1 MARAEWDY
9 LLTALVAGS
18 TDLRAAGEIANKIEA
33 HIKSIEQQRDAHF
46 AEIERARDLLT
57 AYSLWREGLICFIPV
72 TTDAQRERAHEL
84 ACNDCDFDRTVRD
97 ALADFDRLRA
107 KIYSTP
113 VKGVATDT
121 AEPF

>member
-1 MARAEWDY
+1 MARSEWDH
-9 LLTALVAGS
+9 LLSELVGDCTDMLKAG
-18 TDLRAAGEIANKIEA
+18 AIANRIEA
-33 HIKSIEQQRDAHF
+33 HIKSVEQQRDAHF
-46 AEIERARDLLT
+46 AEIERARDMLT